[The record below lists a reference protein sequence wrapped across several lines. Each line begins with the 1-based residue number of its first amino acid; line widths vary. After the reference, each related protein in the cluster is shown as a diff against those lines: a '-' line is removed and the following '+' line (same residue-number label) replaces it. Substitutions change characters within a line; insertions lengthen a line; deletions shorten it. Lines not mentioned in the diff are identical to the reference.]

1 MSDTTPES
9 NPENLELSESPV
21 PQSEYNPNH
30 EKNIKLTWKLTTLL
44 QFASFMSPL
53 FISFF
58 MIMVSIINNK
68 VIKGLIYLFGLT
80 LITSLNYLL
89 KILINK
95 TVSKNASAM
104 CSILPDPFTK
114 INDKKNPLESPNYS
128 ATAISYTATYL
139 IFPMVI
145 NNKINPALLT
155 IMLSL
160 LVINCSVEYF
170 NNCAD
175 VSSLILGISLGV
187 SFAMIY
193 YGIIASSSKENEKL
207 LFFTENLGNNAQQC
221 ELKNQQYRC
230 NVYRNGHLI
239 G

>member
-1 MSDTTPES
+1 MSSTQENQANTP
-9 NPENLELSESPV
+9 LEDKITLNWS
-21 PQSEYNPNH
+21 
-30 EKNIKLTWKLTTLL
+30 LTTLL

-53 FISFF
+53 LISFF
-58 MIMVSIINNK
+58 MIMISIINNK

-80 LITSLNYLL
+80 IVTYLNYLL

-95 TVSKNASAM
+95 SVLPGASSM
-104 CSILPDPFTK
+104 CGMLPDPFTRIQDNK
-114 INDKKNPLESPNYS
+114 ELISPNYS
-128 ATAISYTATYL
+128 STAISYTGTYL

-160 LVINCSVEYF
+160 LVINCGVEYS

-175 VSSLILGISLGV
+175 LSSLILGISVGV

-221 ELKNQQYRC
+221 ELKNQKYKC
-230 NVYRNGHLI
+230 NVYQNGHLI
-239 G
+239 S